1 VFEEWWDILLL
12 LCYKFIAKSVSERIL
27 KIGQYLAGKDGGKNR
42 VAPFLLHT
50 VYVPNLLPASRHWS
64 NDMR

>member
-27 KIGQYLAGKDGGKNR
+27 KIGQYLAKMEAKIEWHLFFCTQCMFPIYCQHHDIG
-42 VAPFLLHT
+42 AMT
-50 VYVPNLLPASRHWS
+50 
-64 NDMR
+64 